1 MRAIGLA
8 LCVALAGCGGGGSG
22 PAPSP
27 VSQSAPIQSA
37 PDAPKCVPLAVVKIQ
52 LFGDSTMVG
61 IDGATRNVAP
71 SAPGAALQAAMDRQF
86 GMGSVTV
93 EVRAV
98 SGTSSVELM
107 AGTDG
112 ENQSWPGS
120 VVADII
126 VVNHGINDA
135 VHSTPIDA
143 YKKNLTAF
151 AKAGPVTLLETPIPN
166 FGVPWDV
173 QPYAS
178 AMRDVAAST
187 GAKVIDTNA
196 YFLGLA
202 NWQSYLPDGVHPVN
216 EGYGLITA
224 NALIPAVA
232 PAVAKLK
239 CQ

>member
-1 MRAIGLA
+1 MQKNLCAAA
-8 LCVALAGCGGGGSG
+8 LCLMLAACGGGGSSA
-22 PAPSP
+22 PAT
-27 VSQSAPIQSA
+27 VAQSAPIQSA
-37 PDAPKCVPLAVVKIQ
+37 PAKCTPVAVVKIQ

-71 SAPGAALQAAMDRQF
+71 SAPGAALQSAMDRQF

-112 ENQSWPGS
+112 ENKPWPGS
-120 VVADII
+120 VAADII

-173 QPYAS
+173 QPYAA